1 MPKVIYFL
9 RGCPTE
15 EQWEEARV
23 MQAVFR
29 NPEAVGREGDFFED
43 CEAVCGESI
52 PEAYAHKPVLG
63 CLVNQLKAAKNKE
76 SRANKPS
83 GQTAGRPRSGRKVGE

>member
-9 RGCPTE
+9 KGCPTE

-29 NPEAVGREGDFFED
+29 DPDAVGMEGDFFED
-43 CEAVCGESI
+43 CEAVCGERI
-52 PEAYAHKPVLG
+52 PEVYSDKPVLD
-63 CLVNQLKAAKNKE
+63 CSAVHPPIPKINRADKPAAK
-76 SRANKPS
+76 S
-83 GQTAGRPRSGRKVGE
+83 SGRAKAGKKKGE